1 MLVGG
6 YFFQAG
12 MPEGKQKEKKRN
24 KRAVPAR
31 FPGCPNDS
39 SLYDIRSLLSVVTV
53 HTCAHLLDV
62 IRRNVFVV
70 AHHLV
75 NDSIRSQFDDT
86 VGHRFDKL
94 VVV

>member
-1 MLVGG
+1 MSK
-6 YFFQAG
+6 A
-12 MPEGKQKEKKRN
+12 KIRANK

-31 FPGCPNDS
+31 FPGCPNSS
-39 SLYDIRSLLSVVTV
+39 SLCDIRSLLSVVTV
-53 HTCAHLLDV
+53 HTCTHLLDM
-62 IRRNVFVV
+62 IRRNVLVV

-75 NDSIRSQFDDT
+75 DDSIRSQFDDT